1 MRRPFLFI
9 CGVLSGVA
17 LDQITK
23 SLVRGW
29 LPLGGRHP
37 VIEGWFHFTNQH
49 NTGVAFSLLADYPNC
64 ILLFS
69 MAVIVGVA
77 WWYATTW
84 RTSHPAYLWA
94 QGLILSGTA
103 GNVIDRVRFGYV
115 RDFLHFCPK
124 LPLIGEWPVFNLAD
138 TFLCVG
144 VGIIVVAQI
153 VTAWVKRREEQAAA
167 KRPRRK
173 P

>member
-1 MRRPFLFI
+1 MRPPLLFT
-9 CGVLSGVA
+9 CGVLFGMA

-23 SLVRGW
+23 SLVGAW
-29 LPLGGRHP
+29 LPLHNSHP
-37 VIEGWFHFTNQH
+37 VIRGWFHFTNER
-49 NTGVAFSLLADYPNC
+49 NRGVAFSLLSEYPGC

-69 MAVIVGVA
+69 AAVIAGVV
-77 WWYATTW
+77 WWYAGSW
-84 RTSHPAYLWA
+84 RVSHPAYLWA

-115 RDFLHFCPK
+115 RDFLDFYPQ
-124 LPLIGEWPVFNLAD
+124 LPLVGHWPVFNLAD

-153 VTAWVKRREEQAAA
+153 VTAWVRRREAQAAA
-167 KRPRRK
+167 KRPGRRL
-173 P
+173 